1 MVHSLNGVFGSPWYN
16 FTAHFFFA
24 VIVMLLMTR
33 LQASVLSPRFVLILA
48 VLSVLAM
55 FSKQDAAVVVPLIA
69 LYLAISGVMTPARVA
84 TCYVL
89 PCVLLSLALAGIF

>member
-1 MVHSLNGVFGSPWYN
+1 MNRIQWPPWIGNNGRHASEC
-16 FTAHFFFA
+16 AA